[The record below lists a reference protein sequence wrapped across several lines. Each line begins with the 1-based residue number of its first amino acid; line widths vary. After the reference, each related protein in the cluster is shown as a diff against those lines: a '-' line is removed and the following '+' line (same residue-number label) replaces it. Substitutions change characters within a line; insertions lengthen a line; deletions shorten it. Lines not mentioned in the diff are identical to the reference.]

1 MAKAVVVPEENG
13 TASRFDETDYFNSKV
28 VSPKRRTKIEGERN
42 KLKSVNSKD
51 YPIARIRENDRLTR
65 VEEVLPFRVRFVN
78 LGISEIYGPN
88 NPAPVGIAVVGFNN
102 YIL

>member
-13 TASRFDETDYFNSKV
+13 TASRFDEADFFNSKV
-28 VSPKRRTKIEGERN
+28 VFSKRRTKIEGEKN

-51 YPIARIRENDRLTR
+51 YPISRIRENDRITR
-65 VEEVLPFRVRFVN
+65 VEEVLPFRVKFIN
-78 LGISEIYGPN
+78 LGIGTIYNPN
-88 NPAPVGIAVVGFNN
+88 NPAPIGILVVGFNN